1 MSEDKIEKLVALFN
15 KLKNKKDPIGDDDFL
30 EDEEEGGLPAEKIK
44 KMKAHEAEETEED
57 EDDESDEY
65 QAMEDKY
72 GIEKHKPSLF
82 GKKKNP
88 LSIIIAMGKK

>member
-1 MSEDKIEKLVALFN
+1 MSEDKIEKVVALFN
-15 KLKNKKDPIGDDDFL
+15 KLKNEKDPIEDDDFL
-30 EDEEEGGLPAEKIK
+30 EDEGLSAEKIK

>member
-15 KLKNKKDPIGDDDFL
+15 KLKNKKDPIEDDDFL
-30 EDEEEGGLPAEKIK
+30 EDEGLSAEKIK

-57 EDDESDEY
+57 EDDENDEY